1 MADEN
6 SNGGYKMR
14 NKRKRLLTAC
24 LAAVIA
30 VSAASVP
37 VWSDSEVTEDIAD
50 APAEEAAA
58 EAGVGE
64 EDTGIHVTEAEA
76 LADMKIMAENSRL
89 ALYVNEKTAVFAI
102 EDKQT
107 GHKWWSSYYNTDDS
121 NKTRFSK
128 RSTPISIDV
137 VSTESKTVESS
148 VRAYDSNV
156 SKSCEKIENGVR
168 FVFTYNK
175 YSIEVPLEITINNDG
190 TFKATVPSAGIVENR
205 PETDPATNE
214 TGYQILNVHVLENMG
229 STAYAEEGMFI
240 VPDGSGA
247 VINYNNGT
255 AYGDNNTFESK
266 VYGDD
271 LAVGKLY
278 AGDVIE
284 KVTMP
289 VMANINK
296 TAGAG
301 LVMIATDGDAYAIEH
316 AMVTGQNVTDL
327 NACWFEY
334 TLRTRDNYFMGNS
347 NTALTVYEAEGIKA
361 GNLTTT
367 YYPIYGDDLNWT
379 DVANVYR
386 DYLTGTVGVQKKTT
400 SNEAPYYLT
409 LYGGTVKTQSVLG
422 FPVDIQTAATT
433 YSEALEMVKKLEEGG
448 VNNIKIIYED
458 FSETGI
464 VGEVAANFQYSSKL
478 GGKGDYTE
486 FKNYVEAQGYELFP
500 SCDIMEFYKSGNGYS
515 FTLNAS
521 KQITKAYATQTPF
534 DLAFGLPHLTK
545 SSWTILSPWYFP
557 DIFNKLSDSF
567 KAESTTNISLN
578 QASNTL
584 YSDFSRENK
593 DGRAYIVR
601 EDTIGILQE
610 GYQKL
615 KDNGFTIMAENA
627 NQYLLPYVDYIKDV
641 PLYSSNY
648 DIFDYDIPFAEMVL
662 HGLVPYTTK
671 AINKSADAEEL
682 RLYALVTGTPIHYEM
697 MYENPNKFAD
707 SEYDIL
713 YYTNYQGWL
722 DRSVSEYK
730 LFDEIVKSVSDAQ
743 ITDYKRISRTEV
755 ETTYSNGTV
764 IRVNTDTDEIT
775 FNDKSVNLKDYGL
788 GVEDYE

>member
-1 MADEN
+1 ML
-6 SNGGYKMR
+6 KI
-14 NKRKRLLTAC
+14 RKRLLTAC
-24 LAAVIA
+24 LAAVIT

-37 VWSDSEVTEDIAD
+37 VWSESEGAEDIAD
-50 APAEEAAA
+50 ASAEETAG
-58 EAGVGE
+58 EADVGE
-64 EDTGIHVTEAEA
+64 EDTGIYVTEAEA
-76 LADMKIMAENSRL
+76 LADMKIMAENSKL
-89 ALYVNEKTAVFAI
+89 ALYVNEKKATFMI
-102 EDKQT
+102 EDKQN
-107 GHKWWSSYYNTDDS
+107 GHKWWSSYYNTDSS
-121 NKTRFSK
+121 NKTRLSK

-148 VRAYDSNV
+148 VRAYDTNV
-156 SKSCEKIENGVR
+156 TKSCEKIENGVR
-168 FVFTYNK
+168 FLFNYTK
-175 YSIEVPLEITINNDG
+175 YDIEIPLEIVINNDG
-190 TFKATVPSAGIVENR
+190 TFSATVKSESIVENR
-205 PETDPATNE
+205 PETDPVTKE
-214 TGYQILNVHVLENMG
+214 TGYQVLNVHILENMG
-229 STAYAEEGMFI
+229 STAYTEEGMFI

-266 VYGDD
+266 VYGED

-278 AGDVIE
+278 GSDVIE

-334 TLRTRDNYFMGNS
+334 TVRTRDNYFMGNS
-347 NTALTVYEAEGIKA
+347 NTALTVYEAEGIKS
-361 GNLTTT
+361 GDLTTT
-367 YYPIYGDDLNWT
+367 YYPIYGDDLDWS
-379 DVANVYR
+379 DAANVYR
-386 DYLTGTVGVQKKTT
+386 DYLTNNVGVGKKTK
-400 SNEAPYYLT
+400 SNDSPYYIT

-433 YSEALEMVKKLEEGG
+433 YKEALEIIKKLEEKG

-478 GGKGDYTE
+478 GGKNDYVE
-486 FKNYVEAQGYELFP
+486 LKKYVEAQQYELFP

-545 SSWTILSPWYFP
+545 SSWTILSPWYFT
-557 DIFNKLSDSF
+557 DIFNKLRDSF
-567 KAESTTNISLN
+567 KAEGTTSISLN

-601 EDTIGILQE
+601 EDTINILTE

-641 PLYSSNY
+641 PMYSSNY
-648 DIFDYDIPFAEMVL
+648 DIFDYDVPFAEMVL
-662 HGLVPYTTK
+662 HGLIPYTTK

-682 RLYALVTGTPIHYEM
+682 RLLTLVTGTPIHYEM

-713 YYTNYQGWL
+713 YYTNYTGWL
-722 DRSVSEYK
+722 DRSVNEYK
-730 LFDEIVKSVSDAQ
+730 LFDEIVKTVSDAK
-743 ITDYKRISRTEV
+743 ITKYRRISDREFESTFD
-755 ETTYSNGTV
+755 NGNV
-764 IRVNTDTDEIT
+764 IRVNTEKDEIT
-775 FNDKSVNLKDYGL
+775 FNNKSIDLKDYGL
-788 GVEDYE
+788 GVADYE

>member
-1 MADEN
+1 MQ
-6 SNGGYKMR
+6 KI
-14 NKRKRLLTAC
+14 RKRLLTAC
-24 LAAVIA
+24 LAAVMLFT
-30 VSAASVP
+30 AASVP
-37 VWSDSEVTEDIAD
+37 AWSDSEDNADIAD
-50 APAEEAAA
+50 APAA
-58 EAGVGE
+58 ESDPGE
-64 EDTGIHVTEAEA
+64 GGTGEDDGIYVTEEQA
-76 LADMKIMAENSRL
+76 LADMKVYAENSRL

-102 EDKQT
+102 EDKQK
-107 GHKWWSSYYNTDDS
+107 GQKWWSAYYNTDSS
-121 NKTRFSK
+121 NKTKLSK

-156 SKSCEKIENGVR
+156 DKKCEKTDSGVK
-168 FVFTYNK
+168 FTFTYNK
-175 YSIEVPLEITINNDG
+175 YEISIPLEVKINSDG
-190 TFKATVPSAGIVENR
+190 TFSATVDSTQIVENR
-205 PETDPATNE
+205 PENDPKTGD
-214 TGYQILNVHVLENMG
+214 TGYQILNVHILENMA
-229 STAYAEEGMFI
+229 STAYTEDGMFI
-240 VPDGSGA
+240 VSDGSGA

-255 AYGDNNTFESK
+255 SYGDNNTFKSK
-266 VYGDD
+266 VYGED

-278 AGDVIE
+278 AGDIIE

-296 TAGAG
+296 SAGAG
-301 LVMIATDGDAYAIEH
+301 LVLISTDGDAYATEH

-334 TLRTRDNYFMGNS
+334 ALRTRDNYFMGNS

-361 GNLTTT
+361 GLLTTT
-367 YYPIYGDDLNWT
+367 YYPIYGDDLSWI
-379 DVANVYR
+379 DAADVYR
-386 DYLTGTVGVQKKTT
+386 DYLVNTVGVQKKTT
-400 SNEAPYYLT
+400 ADKAPYYLT

-433 YSEALEMVKKLEEGG
+433 YSEALDMVQQLENRG
-448 VNNIKIIYED
+448 VTDIKIIYED
-458 FSETGI
+458 FTETGI

-478 GGKGDYTE
+478 GGKNDFTD
-486 FKNYVEAQGYELFP
+486 FKNYVESKGYDLFP

-515 FTLNAS
+515 FTLNSS
-521 KQITKAYATQTPF
+521 KQITKAYATQTAF
-534 DLAFGLPHLTK
+534 ELAFGLPHLTK

-557 DIFNKLSDSF
+557 DIFNKLRDSF
-567 KAESTTNISLN
+567 KKENMNAISLN
-578 QASNTL
+578 QSANTL

-615 KDNGFTIMAENA
+615 KDNGFTIMSENA
-627 NQYLLPYVDYIKDV
+627 NQYMLPYVDYIKDV

-648 DIFDYDIPFAEMVL
+648 DIFDYDIPFAEIVL
-662 HGLVPYTTK
+662 HGLIPYTTK

-682 RLYALVTGTPIHYEM
+682 RLFALVTGTPIHYEM

-707 SEYDIL
+707 SEYDVL
-713 YYTNYQGWL
+713 YYTNYQGWI

-730 LFDEIVKSVSDAQ
+730 LFDEIVKSVSDAK
-743 ITDYKRISRTEV
+743 ITKYDRISDNEFESTFD
-755 ETTYSNGTV
+755 NGTV
-764 IRVNTDTDEIT
+764 IRVNTATEEIK
-775 FNDKSVNLKDYGL
+775 FKNKSIDLKDYGL
-788 GVEDYE
+788 GVAE

>member
-1 MADEN
+1 
-6 SNGGYKMR
+6 
-14 NKRKRLLTAC
+14 
-24 LAAVIA
+24 
-30 VSAASVP
+30 
-37 VWSDSEVTEDIAD
+37 
-50 APAEEAAA
+50 
-58 EAGVGE
+58 
-64 EDTGIHVTEAEA
+64 
-76 LADMKIMAENSRL
+76 MKIFAENSKL

-102 EDKQT
+102 EDKEH
-107 GHKWWSSYYNTDDS
+107 GHKWWSAYYNTDDS
-121 NKTRFSK
+121 NKTRLSK
-128 RSTPISIDV
+128 RCTPISIDV
-137 VSTESKTVESS
+137 VSTESKTVETS
-148 VRAYDSNV
+148 VRAYDNTV
-156 SKSCEKIENGVR
+156 TKKCEKIENGVR
-168 FVFTYNK
+168 FTFTYTK
-175 YSIEVPLEITINNDG
+175 YQIDVPLEIVINADG
-190 TFKATVPSAGIVENR
+190 TFSATVPSEQIVENK
-205 PETDPATNE
+205 PETDPVTKE
-214 TGYQILNVHVLENMG
+214 TGYQILNVHVLENLG
-229 STAYAEEGMFI
+229 STAHAEEGMFI

-255 AYGDNNTFESK
+255 SYGDNNTFESK

-296 TAGAG
+296 TDNAG

-334 TLRTRDNYFMGNS
+334 TVRTRDNYFMGNS

-367 YYPIYGDDLNWT
+367 YYPIYGDDLSYT
-379 DVANVYR
+379 DAADVYR
-386 DYLTGTVGVQKKTT
+386 DYLINTIGVQKKTN
-400 SNEAPYYLT
+400 SDDSPFYLT

-433 YSEALEMVKKLEEGG
+433 YSEALQIIQQLEDNG
-448 VNNIKIIYED
+448 VTNIKIIYED

-464 VGEVAANFQYSSKL
+464 IGEVAANFQYSSKL
-478 GGKGDYTE
+478 GGKNDYVE
-486 FKNYVEAQGYELFP
+486 LKNYVEAQGYDLFP

-545 SSWTILSPWYFP
+545 SSWTILSPWYFT

-567 KAESTTNISLN
+567 SKEGTKSISLN

-601 EDTIGILQE
+601 EDTIGILQA

-615 KDNGFTIMAENA
+615 KDNGFTIMTENA
-627 NQYLLPYVDYIKDV
+627 NQYLLPYADYIKDV

-662 HGLVPYTTK
+662 HGLIPYTTK

-682 RLYALVTGTPIHYEM
+682 RLYAAVTGTPIHYEM

-713 YYTNYQGWL
+713 YYTNYKGWIT
-722 DRSVSEYK
+722 RSVNEYK
-730 LFDEIVKSVSDAQ
+730 LFDEIVRAVSDAK
-743 ITDYKRISRTEV
+743 ITKYERLSANEFQSTFD
-755 ETTYSNGTV
+755 NGKT
-764 IRVNTDTDEIT
+764 IYVNTETEEIR
-775 FNDKSVNLKDYGL
+775 FNNKSIDIKDFGL
-788 GVEDYE
+788 GVADYE